1 MYENIHVRIT
11 KEQYEWLR
19 RYCFENQV
27 SQAEVIRIA
36 LEMFREKKE
45 DKGMEEKITLQELT
59 EQESGV
65 VIYGNEGI
73 ICNWSSFSG
82 LPRLFATGLIDWPAS
97 IIEKVEGEHY
107 EDLSEIL
114 DRVEIIYNP
123 GADQPKSGKVYEVAT
138 DESDKIIVIAPDG
151 WN

>member
-45 DKGMEEKITLQELT
+45 DKKNESLGEKWLQ
-59 EQESGV
+59 SCRG
-65 VIYGNEGI
+65 
-73 ICNWSSFSG
+73 
-82 LPRLFATGLIDWPAS
+82 
-97 IIEKVEGEHY
+97 
-107 EDLSEIL
+107 
-114 DRVEIIYNP
+114 RV
-123 GADQPKSGKVYEVAT
+123 
-138 DESDKIIVIAPDG
+138 
-151 WN
+151 